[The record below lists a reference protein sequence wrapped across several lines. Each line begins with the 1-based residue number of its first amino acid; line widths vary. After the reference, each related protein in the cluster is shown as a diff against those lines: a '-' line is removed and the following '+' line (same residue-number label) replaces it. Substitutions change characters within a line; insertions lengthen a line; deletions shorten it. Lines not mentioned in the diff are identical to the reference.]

1 MDQIFNIFE
10 TNGESDQVIR
20 DTEFLSDL
28 RGDREMGHDSGAF
41 NKGFNTTE
49 RFSQSHGLHG
59 GQELSGFF
67 DLSLDEEGDHTSEA
81 SHLLLSNFV
90 LRVAGKTRVD
100 DFLNL
105 RVAFE
110 EFSNDLSASA
120 SSIHSDL
127 QGLETSESKVAVES
141 TGSSSNSLGSE
152 EELVSEGSIVGSEST
167 HNDIGVT
174 TDVFGDGVDTDVR
187 AQKKGALEIRRGE
200 SVISGSDNSLGLGNL
215 ADGFNIADLKGRV
228 GGGFNPDEL
237 SVGLNGLFNIFDIG
251 HVNKT
256 VFNTVSLLTD
266 LSHISL
272 GTSVDIIAANN
283 VITNTK
289 DGLDDASSSSTT
301 TGEGHTVL
309 SVLSSGQCD
318 FKGFSGGVTA
328 TRIVELSERFTREL
342 LGVGGRKVNGDADT
356 SGNWI
361 RFLTSVDGVGS
372 ETSMLL
378 DEVRVFVLLDEFL
391 GFVGQ
396 ASFGGNVMVL
406 VFHV

>member
-1 MDQIFNIFE
+1 
-10 TNGESDQVIR
+10 
-20 DTEFLSDL
+20 
-28 RGDREMGHDSGAF
+28 
-41 NKGFNTTE
+41 
-49 RFSQSHGLHG
+49 
-59 GQELSGFF
+59 
-67 DLSLDEEGDHTSEA
+67 
-81 SHLLLSNFV
+81 LLLSNFV
-90 LRVAGKTRVD
+90 LGVAGKTGVD

-215 ADGFNIADLKGRV
+215 ADGFNIADLKGGV

-272 GTSVDIIAANN
+272 GTSVDIIAAND

-289 DGLDDASSSSTT
+289 DGLDDASSSSAT

-309 SVLSSGQCD
+309 SVFSSGQCD

-328 TRIVELSERFTREL
+328 TRIVKLSERFTREL